1 MWEGL
6 VTERGGTVLSDAG
19 EANGAPEAPF
29 ACLLVA
35 DDELAAADRQDRRPR
50 VVLVPAQERPGRG
63 RGGGG
68 GARSPISEAD
78 AAAALDAALAPQASW
93 EADPDL
99 GLELLVSGAP
109 GVAEEL
115 LVPRF
120 LYRRAD
126 RIYEY
131 AAAMPKLLAGLTW
144 LPGPRP
150 GGAGGMPGGAGGAA
164 E

>member
-19 EANGAPEAPF
+19 EANGALEAPF

-35 DDELAAADRQDRRPR
+35 DDELLPLIARIGGRESSSFLLKSGR
-50 VVLVPAQERPGRG
+50 V
-63 RGGGG
+63 GGGEEAAG
-68 GARSPISEAD
+68 SLAISEAD